1 MGSGER
7 GYALTGVKT
16 VDVVRRMW
24 WGGGGEVLSSR
35 AGSKVRQVSLA
46 SSLPLG
52 TAGGRTRSADRRP
65 CLADCRGPSEP
76 NRHSS
81 KGEPHVS
88 VPRSAPLHPLPVKSL
103 TSNRVSD
110 GGAEIIQGQKKRGDT
125 ARTHLG
131 AQLRLRHDM
140 CRRRTPAESRRSR
153 DFHQKSAVPACASTC
168 SASHIAVRRGG

>member
-65 CLADCRGPSEP
+65 CLADSE
-76 NRHSS
+76 RSS
-81 KGEPHVS
+81 G
-88 VPRSAPLHPLPVKSL
+88 
-103 TSNRVSD
+103 
-110 GGAEIIQGQKKRGDT
+110 
-125 ARTHLG
+125 
-131 AQLRLRHDM
+131 
-140 CRRRTPAESRRSR
+140 
-153 DFHQKSAVPACASTC
+153 
-168 SASHIAVRRGG
+168 